1 MKLVSTNKNVMV
13 REIFVSATSEISI
26 TAKYLCM
33 VRTSICNRKGKHVL
47 RGSLIE

>member
-1 MKLVSTNKNVMV
+1 MKLVSTNKYVIV
-13 REIFVSATSEISI
+13 RKTFVSATSEISI

-47 RGSLIE
+47 RGIPIE